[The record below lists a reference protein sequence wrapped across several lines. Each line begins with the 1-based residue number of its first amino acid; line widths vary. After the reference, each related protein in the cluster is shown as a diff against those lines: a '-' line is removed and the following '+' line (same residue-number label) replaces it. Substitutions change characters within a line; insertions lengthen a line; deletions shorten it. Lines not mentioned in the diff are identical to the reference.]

1 MSRLLIT
8 FVLTAG
14 VLLPPAVNAQ
24 SHFSADDIELG
35 RQQFHRTCAQCHG
48 HNMVSSGTGAY
59 DLRRF
64 PTDDPDRFVNSV
76 TNGKGGMPSFK
87 EVLSAEQLRVLW
99 AYIGSR
105 GGKAP

>member
-1 MSRLLIT
+1 MKPLRSFCGLAAGALIAAA
-8 FVLTAG
+8 VTAQ
-14 VLLPPAVNAQ
+14 PRFAAQ
-24 SHFSADDIELG
+24 DIDAG

-48 HNMVSSGTGAY
+48 YNMVNPGTTAY

-64 PTDDPDRFVNSV
+64 PVDDPDRFFNSV

-87 EVLSAEQLRVLW
+87 EALTEEQMRVLW

-105 GGKAP
+105 GGKEP